1 MKYFI
6 CSVFLIASFSD
17 DAQAKR
23 QDTLLINASHVDTK
37 RLIEGKHEWLVYTQP
52 KGGTRKRFTLWQ
64 RAIEFSV
71 YQGKKTITVK
81 QVWEDNDSIV
91 HTVETI
97 CNRQDFSTIYQTS
110 WIKGQ
115 GTSEFNFLTSEAR
128 LNGKSITKADTARL
142 IKRVYDAF
150 QKAVAQ
156 YTLNWHL
163 DLEVFATLPYKD
175 GRVFGIN
182 YYDPGFR
189 APRLVYYA
197 VAGSTTIPG
206 PGQSVACWI
215 LTSQNSFSK
224 QTFWISKKTQEVLK
238 FQDDSREGMRHKVK
252 VFG

>member
-6 CSVFLIASFSD
+6 CSLFLIASFSD

-23 QDTLLINASHVDTK
+23 QDTLLINASHVNTK
-37 RLIEGKHEWLVYTQP
+37 KLIEGRHEWLVYTQP
-52 KGGTRKRFTLWQ
+52 RGGTRKRFTLWQ
-64 RAIEFSV
+64 RLIEFSV
-71 YQGKKTITVK
+71 YQGKEAITVK

-110 WIKGQ
+110 WTKGQ
-115 GTSEFNFLTSEAR
+115 GTSEFNFLTREVK
-128 LNGKSITKADTARL
+128 LNEKSITQADTSRSVKRL
-142 IKRVYDAF
+142 YDAF
-150 QKAVAQ
+150 QKAINQ

-163 DLEVFATLPYKD
+163 DLEVFTTLPYKE

-197 VAGSTTIPG
+197 VAGSAIIPAYS
-206 PGQSVACWI
+206 QMVDCWI
-215 LTSQNSFSK
+215 LTTQSSFSK

-238 FQDDSREGMRHKVK
+238 FQDESKDGIRYKVK
-252 VFG
+252 IFG